1 MNFEQ
6 LGYVKKIYEVESII
20 HAAQALHISQSAM
33 SQSIANLEIE
43 LGYKLF
49 ERSRKGTFPT
59 EVGKRLIPFIIDIL
73 DARDDLEGEIDAL
86 NSKLTGSLKIATIP
100 TLFNKIIPKALSAF
114 KNDYPHIEIEV
125 IESDRANIITMV
137 NNNEVDIGLVGKRES
152 ETFSKGLKIYP
163 LNLSTDFRLIVPK
176 KSKLS
181 LKDNIDLTV
190 LQQYPFVLYDRN
202 FYHDN
207 LKEFEE
213 ENGPLKIVFRTNN
226 PSVLIKTVSEGLG
239 ISIVSSL
246 MLEDDPYIEHEL
258 IEQLPMGSPF
268 DYFIYFVALSNK
280 ENNHKK
286 TIQTFIEYLKY

>member
-6 LGYVKKIYEVESII
+6 LVYVKKIYEVESII

-73 DARDDLEGEIDAL
+73 DARDDLAGEIDAL

-137 NNNEVDIGLVGKRES
+137 NNNEVDIGLVGKRE
-152 ETFSKGLKIYP
+152 
-163 LNLSTDFRLIVPK
+163 
-176 KSKLS
+176 
-181 LKDNIDLTV
+181 
-190 LQQYPFVLYDRN
+190 
-202 FYHDN
+202 
-207 LKEFEE
+207 
-213 ENGPLKIVFRTNN
+213 
-226 PSVLIKTVSEGLG
+226 
-239 ISIVSSL
+239 
-246 MLEDDPYIEHEL
+246 
-258 IEQLPMGSPF
+258 
-268 DYFIYFVALSNK
+268 
-280 ENNHKK
+280 
-286 TIQTFIEYLKY
+286 